1 MRFLSAFVAD
11 RRGASAA
18 EFVLV
23 LPLALLFLFGIIDV
37 GRYAWQLNQ
46 LEKAAQSAVRLAVVT
61 DIVPQGLNAYDT
73 VGLTC
78 ADGTVLE
85 VSDRICA
92 EALGTVT
99 CDGAGGINCSCTKGP
114 CPPLGSVNTAAF
126 DRIVARIRRS
136 APMVTPQNVT
146 LTYAGSGIG
155 FAGDPA
161 VTDDDSPLSDIAPL
175 VTVQISGVELR
186 AMTLFGGGLE
196 MPPVSSSLTLEDGD
210 GAIGY

>member
-1 MRFLSAFVAD
+1 MTLLRALLAD

-18 EFVLV
+18 EFVLI
-23 LPLALLFLFGIIDV
+23 LPLALVFLFGIIDA

-46 LEKAAQSAVRLAVVT
+46 LEKAAQSGVRYAVVT

-78 ADGTVLE
+78 ADGTVLD
-85 VSDRICA
+85 VSDRICP
-92 EALGTVT
+92 EALGTIT
-99 CDGAGGINCSCTKGP
+99 CSGAGGVSCSCSTGP
-114 CPPLGSVNTAAF
+114 CPSLGTTDTAAF
-126 DRIVARIRRS
+126 NRIVSRISRH
-136 APMVTPQNVT
+136 APMVGPENVA
-146 LTYAGSGIG
+146 LIYSGSGIG

-161 VTDDDSPLSDIAPL
+161 TSDDDSPLSDIAPL
-175 VTVQISGVELR
+175 VTVQISGVDLR